1 LAFALKL
8 VNFSAMADAEDEHYE
23 PVVFEGTD

>member
-1 LAFALKL
+1 LGISAL
-8 VNFSAMADAEDEHYE
+8 VDISSMADAEDEHYE